1 MTTDVLVAA
10 EGLAKRFG
18 EVHAL
23 ERIDLEVPAGAV
35 LALLGPNG
43 AGKTTTV
50 RILTTLLTPDAGSAR
65 IGGFDVAREPGQVR
79 RLIGLS
85 GQYAAVDGF
94 LTGRENLRTIGRLYG
109 LDRRTAGRRADAL
122 LERVGLAAVASRAA
136 RTYSGGMRRRLD
148 LAASLIGPPA
158 VVFLDEPTTGLDPRG
173 RIEIWQILTELTN
186 IGTSVLLTT
195 QDMDE
200 AERLADNVIVIDRG
214 RAIAEGSADA
224 LKRQVG
230 GDRLELRTA
239 PGEDPARL
247 AAAVAPLATA
257 APTIDPVTGSVIVA
271 VADGARI
278 LPELAAAL
286 LAADL
291 RLADLALRRPTL
303 EDVFLSLTGEPRS
316 PAVESSS

>member
-1 MTTDVLVAA
+1 MTTEVMVAA

-65 IGGFDVAREPGQVR
+65 IGGFDVARAPGAVR

-109 LDRRTAGRRADAL
+109 LDRRTAGGRADVL
-122 LERVGLAAVASRAA
+122 LERVGLATVAGRAA

-148 LAASLIGPPA
+148 LAASLIGQPA

-173 RIEIWQILTELTN
+173 RIEIWQLLTELTN

-195 QDMDE
+195 QNMDE

-214 RAIAEGSADA
+214 RVIAEGSAAA

-230 GDRLELRTA
+230 GDRLELHTA

-257 APTIDPVTGSVIVA
+257 PPTIDAATGGVVVA

-278 LPELAAAL
+278 LPDLAAAL

-291 RLADLALRRPTL
+291 RVADLALRRPTL
-303 EDVFLSLTGEPRS
+303 EDVFLSLTGELRS
-316 PAVESSS
+316 AAVENGP